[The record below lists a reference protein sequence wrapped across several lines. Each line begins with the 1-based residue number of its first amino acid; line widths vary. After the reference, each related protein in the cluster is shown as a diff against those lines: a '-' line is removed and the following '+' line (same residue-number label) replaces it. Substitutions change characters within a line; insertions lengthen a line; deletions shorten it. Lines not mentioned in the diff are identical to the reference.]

1 MTTQNLRFL
10 AKAANLY
17 YKEGLSQ
24 QEIAKRLGTSR
35 ASIGRAL
42 KYAQEQNYVR
52 VVFDFPSNSHFH
64 INIERKLEEKLNLH
78 EVIIAEDASDDG
90 GFPIA
95 DEAALYLAR
104 TIKNHYSIGITWGR
118 TMEAIIDA
126 FDQSGLHRNLKFS
139 DVEIVP
145 FTGTAMPATANE
157 DELRL
162 TYSSYLSSKFASILR
177 GRSYPFPAPL
187 YVRSKIVKD
196 ISLKEPEIAAILER
210 GKNCNMAVFGI
221 GLIEEGSSIT
231 ALDPDLS
238 ASILNLSEQGAIG
251 EIMGHPF
258 DKNGVLVPNEIS
270 ERIIGISLE
279 HLRNIPQRI
288 AVAYGTQKAAAI
300 YAVCRSGLANTLI
313 TDAQT
318 AFQLLELL

>member
-1 MTTQNLRFL
+1 MPF
-10 AKAANLY
+10 
-17 YKEGLSQ
+17 
-24 QEIAKRLGTSR
+24 
-35 ASIGRAL
+35 
-42 KYAQEQNYVR
+42 
-52 VVFDFPSNSHFH
+52 
-64 INIERKLEEKLNLH
+64 NIERKLEEKLNLH

-104 TIKNHYSIGITWGR
+104 TIKNHYSVGITWGR

-177 GRSYPFPAPL
+177 
-187 YVRSKIVKD
+187 
-196 ISLKEPEIAAILER
+196 E
-210 GKNCNMAVFGI
+210 KNCNMAVFGI

-270 ERIIGISLE
+270 ERIIDISLE